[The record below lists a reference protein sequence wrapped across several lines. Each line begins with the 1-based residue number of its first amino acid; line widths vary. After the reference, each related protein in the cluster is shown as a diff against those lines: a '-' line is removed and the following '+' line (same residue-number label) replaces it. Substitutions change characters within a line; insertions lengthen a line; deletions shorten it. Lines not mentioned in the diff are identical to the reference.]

1 MSIEGLWTIVF
12 SGKFGAGAGVVV
24 FETGRIFGG
33 DTSMYYIGD
42 YEVNNGSLSGNIR
55 VRIHAQVPGMRPV
68 TGIDDFT
75 AILTAAKVGE
85 TMQVMCDVTEPPGTG
100 LKIQAKLHKIAEL
113 P

>member
-12 SGKFGAGAGVVV
+12 SGQFGAGAGVVV

-42 YEVNNGSLSGNIR
+42 YEVKNGFLSGNVR
-55 VRIHAQVPGMRPV
+55 VRVHAEVPGMMPV
-68 TGIDDFT
+68 TGINDFT
-75 AILTAAKVGE
+75 ATLPAAQIGE
-85 TMQVMCDVTEPPGTG
+85 TMQVTCDVTNPPDTG